1 MHSIRTLKAAEY
13 KGCKLYVR
21 NFNNVFEYL
30 AIINGELYT
39 AHMVITK
46 RPMQTLL
53 KRDYTEKQLTDTVKY
68 LLNTAEA
75 TVDYILDGKDKKET

>member
-1 MHSIRTLKAAEY
+1 M
-13 KGCKLYVR
+13 YVR